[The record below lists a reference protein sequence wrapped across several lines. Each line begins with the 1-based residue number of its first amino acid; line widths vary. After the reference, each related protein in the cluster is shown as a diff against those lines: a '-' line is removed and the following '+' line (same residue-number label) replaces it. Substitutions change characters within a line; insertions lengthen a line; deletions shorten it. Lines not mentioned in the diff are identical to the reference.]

1 MGEWTAFRTLSDPA
15 SAEALVEL
23 LMKRGVP
30 ARIAAPPALPG
41 MAGCCSISVPLELL
55 HRARWIAPELPY
67 DDAELAFLATGRL
80 DAE

>member
-1 MGEWTAFRTLSDPA
+1 
-15 SAEALVEL
+15 
-23 LMKRGVP
+23 
-30 ARIAAPPALPG
+30 
-41 MAGCCSISVPLELL
+41 MAGCCSISVPFELL